1 MMSSPRNL
9 GSMTGK
15 AFFALMIMAIQ
26 LLPIYIT
33 LTVAL
38 KGQTDLSSVW
48 HLPAKPLWDNFA
60 QAFVA
65 GKVARAFMNTGIIT
79 VVATVAVVILGAL
92 AGYPLARSPSKI
104 NTFVNHFIL
113 AILMIPALS
122 LLVPLYVLMNR
133 LHAIS
138 TFAGIIPVHV
148 AFNLPLTV
156 FLFTNFMRSLP
167 RELDEA
173 AFLDGCSVYSI
184 FYRIMLPLLKPVTVT
199 SVILTSVA
207 VWNDFQFSVYFLQK
221 SGMRVITLAI
231 NGFFGISG
239 SNLHVGS
246 AAALLS
252 ILPVTVMFLF
262 LQRYFVSG
270 MVAGA
275 LK

>member
-1 MMSSPRNL
+1 MMSPARNL
-9 GSMTGK
+9 SSTTWK
-15 AFFALMIMAIQ
+15 AFFGLLIMAVQ

-38 KGQTDLSSVW
+38 KGQTELSSVW
-48 HLPAKPLWDNFA
+48 AFPARPLWDNFV

-65 GKVARAFMNTGIIT
+65 GKVARAFLNTAVIT
-79 VVATVAVVILGAL
+79 VAATAAVVILGAL
-92 AGYPLARSPSKI
+92 AGYPLARARSRL
-104 NTFVNHFIL
+104 NTLVNDFIL
-113 AILMIPALS
+113 AIMMIPALS

-138 TFAGIIPVHV
+138 TFQGIIPIHV
-148 AFNLPLTV
+148 AFNFPLTV

-199 SVILTSVA
+199 SIILTSVA

-252 ILPVTVMFLF
+252 IIPVTVLFLF

>member
-1 MMSSPRNL
+1 MMMSARNL
-9 GSMTGK
+9 RSNSWK
-15 AFFALMIMAIQ
+15 AFFGLLIVAIQ

-48 HLPAKPLWDNFA
+48 TFPAAPLWDNFA

-65 GKVARAFMNTGIIT
+65 GKVARAFLNTAIIT
-79 VVATVAVVILGAL
+79 FFATSAVVLLGAL
-92 AGYPLARSPSKI
+92 AGYPLARSRSTL
-104 NTFVNHFIL
+104 NTLVNGFIL

-138 TFAGIIPVHV
+138 TFPGIIPVHV

-156 FLFTNFMRSLP
+156 FLFTNFMRSVP

-221 SGMRVITLAI
+221 SAMRVITLAI

-239 SNLHVGS
+239 SNLHMGS

-252 ILPVTVMFLF
+252 IIPVTVLFLF

-275 LK
+275 IK

>member
-1 MMSSPRNL
+1 
-9 GSMTGK
+9 MTAATRKPAAGK
-15 AFFALMIMAIQ
+15 TLAGLAIVAVQ
-26 LLPIYIT
+26 LLPVYVT

-48 HLPAKPLWDNFA
+48 VLPAGPLWDNFA
-60 QAFVA
+60 QALGA
-65 GKVARAFMNTGIIT
+65 GRLARAFLNTTIIT
-79 VVATVAVVILGAL
+79 VAATSLVVLLGAL
-92 AGYPLARSPSKI
+92 AGYPLARSRSRL
-104 NTFVNHFIL
+104 NSVVLGFIL
-113 AILMIPALS
+113 AIMMIPALS

-138 TFAGIIPVHV
+138 TFPGIVPIHV

-156 FLFTNFMRSLP
+156 FLFTNFIRSVP

-184 FYRIMLPLLKPVTVT
+184 FYRILLPLLRPVTVT

-207 VWNDFQFSVYFLQK
+207 VWNDFQYSIYFLQK
-221 SGMRVITLAI
+221 SDMRVITLAI

-252 ILPVTVMFLF
+252 IIPVTVLFLF
-262 LQRYFVSG
+262 LQKYFVSG

-275 LK
+275 IK

>member
-1 MMSSPRNL
+1 MMSAHTRRPISAKTFVGL
-9 GSMTGK
+9 VIV
-15 AFFALMIMAIQ
+15 AVQ
-26 LLPIYIT
+26 LLPVYVT

-48 HLPAKPLWDNFA
+48 VLPAAPLWDNFA
-60 QAFVA
+60 QALGA
-65 GKVARAFMNTGIIT
+65 GKLARAFMNTTIIT
-79 VVATVAVVILGAL
+79 VAATALVVLLGAL
-92 AGYPLARSPSKI
+92 AGYPLARSRSRL
-104 NTFVNHFIL
+104 NSVVLGFIL
-113 AILMIPALS
+113 AIMMIPALS

-133 LHAIS
+133 LRAIS
-138 TFAGIIPVHV
+138 TFQGIIPVHV

-156 FLFTNFMRSLP
+156 FLFTNFIRSVP

-207 VWNDFQFSVYFLQK
+207 VWNDFQYSIYFLQK
-221 SGMRVITLAI
+221 SEMRVITLAI

-252 ILPVTVMFLF
+252 IIPVTVLFLV

-275 LK
+275 IK

>member
-1 MMSSPRNL
+1 MMTSQRNL
-9 GSMTGK
+9 SSMTGK

-48 HLPAKPLWDNFA
+48 HFPAKPLWDNFA

-65 GKVARAFMNTGIIT
+65 GKVARAFLNTAIIT
-79 VVATVAVVILGAL
+79 VAATTAVVILGAL

-252 ILPVTVMFLF
+252 IIPVTVLFLF

>member
-1 MMSSPRNL
+1 MMSAHTRRPISAKTFVGL
-9 GSMTGK
+9 VIV
-15 AFFALMIMAIQ
+15 AVQ
-26 LLPIYIT
+26 LLPVYVT

-48 HLPAKPLWDNFA
+48 VLPAAPVWDNFA
-60 QAFVA
+60 QALGA
-65 GKVARAFMNTGIIT
+65 GKLARAFMNTTIIT
-79 VVATVAVVILGAL
+79 VAATALVVLLGAL
-92 AGYPLARSPSKI
+92 AGYPLARSRSRL
-104 NTFVNHFIL
+104 NSVVLGFIL
-113 AILMIPALS
+113 AIMMIPALS

-133 LHAIS
+133 LRAIS
-138 TFAGIIPVHV
+138 TFQGIIPVHV

-156 FLFTNFMRSLP
+156 FLFTNFIRSVP

-207 VWNDFQFSVYFLQK
+207 VWNDFQYSIYFLQK
-221 SGMRVITLAI
+221 SEMRVITLAI

-252 ILPVTVMFLF
+252 IIPVTVLFLV

-275 LK
+275 IK